1 MELLQRAVAKD
12 RGFAPA
18 YATLALAYIERF
30 FTFAPEERH
39 LAEQARAAI
48 ETAISIDP
56 DLCDAYVARG
66 RLLWSPLSGF
76 SFEKAIRDLRRAA
89 ALNPRSVQ
97 AHWWLGAVYGHI
109 GLLEQGF
116 QEAQMATEL
125 NPIAMPP
132 NHLVEPLLW
141 QGKYEQAL
149 EFLRS
154 SPHEGDTSL
163 HGSQIVWALFQL
175 GRIKE
180 ARVTV
185 DQYLRDSPEDM
196 GGQLKG
202 LQTLLVAAAGE
213 ERKAAEKIKEA
224 IQRQGTG

>member
-1 MELLQRAVAKD
+1 
-12 RGFAPA
+12 
-18 YATLALAYIERF
+18 
-30 FTFAPEERH
+30 
-39 LAEQARAAI
+39 
-48 ETAISIDP
+48 
-56 DLCDAYVARG
+56 
-66 RLLWSPLSGF
+66 
-76 SFEKAIRDLRRAA
+76 
-89 ALNPRSVQ
+89 
-97 AHWWLGAVYGHI
+97 
-109 GLLEQGF
+109 
-116 QEAQMATEL
+116 MATEL
-125 NPIAMPP
+125 NPIGAMPP

-202 LQTLLVAAAGE
+202 LQALLLAAAGE

-224 IQRQGTG
+224 IQRQGTGQFHHTAY